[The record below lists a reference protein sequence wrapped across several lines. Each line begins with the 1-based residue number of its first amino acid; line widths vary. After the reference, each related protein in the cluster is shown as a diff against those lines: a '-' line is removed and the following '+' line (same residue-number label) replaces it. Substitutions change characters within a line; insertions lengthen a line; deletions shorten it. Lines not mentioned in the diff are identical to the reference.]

1 MLVTSSF
8 KPLCSLTP
16 EPFDPAFF
24 KYTFT
29 ISRAVPG
36 QRKVRRRTSRLC
48 SSMTPQNCGSRTPHP
63 PTYIWR
69 RNRTVSHPQQIF
81 SAPPPA
87 AATRKISV
95 DTRQGSWD
103 SPGGNMA
110 VGVGFHVQL
119 GRAEWILKRNSW
131 MRLKGLCIKV
141 SPTLSA
147 SIVREEKS
155 C

>member
-1 MLVTSSF
+1 
-8 KPLCSLTP
+8 
-16 EPFDPAFF
+16 
-24 KYTFT
+24 
-29 ISRAVPG
+29 
-36 QRKVRRRTSRLC
+36 
-48 SSMTPQNCGSRTPHP
+48 
-63 PTYIWR
+63 
-69 RNRTVSHPQQIF
+69 
-81 SAPPPA
+81 
-87 AATRKISV
+87 
-95 DTRQGSWD
+95 
-103 SPGGNMA
+103 MA